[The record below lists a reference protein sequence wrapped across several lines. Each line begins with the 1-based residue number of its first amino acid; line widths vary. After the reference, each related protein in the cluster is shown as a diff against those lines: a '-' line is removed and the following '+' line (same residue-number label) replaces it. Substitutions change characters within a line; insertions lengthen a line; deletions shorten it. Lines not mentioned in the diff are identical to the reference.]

1 MPSFINNIPLRTI
14 TPSALTPIV
23 GGDIVRNE
31 GVIKYPYMV
40 SLQQKFNKTPENDE
54 FYYKHFCGGSLLNSQ
69 WILSAGHCLWNKN
82 IANVFAVIG
91 HENIT
96 NIRQEHRLAID
107 RVEFIHFQP
116 TNLQNDIAL
125 LHLQM
130 NNIPDISF
138 NNYDIYGKLP
148 SYGMK
153 AYRKNP
159 CKIIGFGAKR
169 HAGLIQEQLHEAE
182 VFVITNKRCRSLLGY
197 VWAPQKGDNTVCAL
211 GNSQEDTCQGDSGGP
226 LICQYNGKYYI
237 YGIVSYGLTCG
248 IKGMPSIYTLT
259 GPYIEWINLIINE

>member
-1 MPSFINNIPLRTI
+1 
-14 TPSALTPIV
+14 
-23 GGDIVRNE
+23 
-31 GVIKYPYMV
+31 MV
-40 SLQQKFNKTPENDE
+40 SLQQKFNKSLENYE
-54 FYYKHFCGGSLLNSQ
+54 FYYKHFCGGSLLNSM

-96 NIRQEHRLAID
+96 NISQEHRLAIE
-107 RVEFIHFQP
+107 RVEFIYFQP

-125 LHLQM
+125 LRLQEAY
-130 NNIPDISF
+130 ISIHFNF
-138 NNYDIYGKLP
+138 NNNGFYGKLP
-148 SYGMK
+148 NYGMK

-159 CKIIGFGAKR
+159 CKIIGFGAQK

-182 VFVITNKRCRSLLGY
+182 VYVITNKHCRLLLGY

-211 GNSQEDTCQGDSGGP
+211 GTYQDTCQGDSGGP
-226 LICQYNGKYYI
+226 LICKYNEKDYI

-248 IKGMPSIYTLT
+248 IKGMPSIYTIT
-259 GPYIEWINLIINE
+259 GPYIEWIHLIINE